1 MNNHTTAGPAVSS
14 TAVRALR
21 VLEVL
26 AASGDPVSITEVA
39 AKLGMEKV
47 TAYRML
53 VTLEHAGYVVRE
65 DASRRFRL
73 SYKVVSLSRNLLA
86 ENEVSRLVQ
95 QKLREIS
102 NETKETLHYSV
113 LDGHEAV
120 LVHAVRG
127 TQVLSVNFQIGDR
140 SPLHAT
146 SIGKVLL
153 AYQDESFLES
163 FVASGLSRFTDETI
177 VDADALRRELD
188 RIRTQGYGLDQ
199 KEFSPNMR
207 CIAVPVIQGD
217 RGVRSGISISGP
229 TSRFTAGYLAKLK
242 EPMLH
247 ASQELS
253 RQLGGIPWQH

>member
-1 MNNHTTAGPAVSS
+1 MNNHATAGPAVSS

-21 VLEVL
+21 VLEIL

-39 AKLGMEKV
+39 AELKMEKV

-53 VTLEHAGYVVRE
+53 ITLEHAGYVVRE

-120 LVHAVRG
+120 LVHADIRRTGSSFRWAVFTTVGRIHQPG
-127 TQVLSVNFQIGDR
+127 R
-140 SPLHAT
+140 SCIPLA
-146 SIGKVLL
+146 
-153 AYQDESFLES
+153 
-163 FVASGLSRFTDETI
+163 
-177 VDADALRRELD
+177 
-188 RIRTQGYGLDQ
+188 
-199 KEFSPNMR
+199 
-207 CIAVPVIQGD
+207 
-217 RGVRSGISISGP
+217 
-229 TSRFTAGYLAKLK
+229 
-242 EPMLH
+242 
-247 ASQELS
+247 
-253 RQLGGIPWQH
+253 